1 MIELGL
7 PDPPDQRDA
16 LGLGRRRFLGQGLML
31 MLVGMSRRVW
41 AQGNAPLRY
50 LPLARPVLVPLAEL
64 SAPWRARSFVAEG
77 VTLAS
82 AAKPNQPIRISGMV
96 VRTAAGDD
104 KPAKF
109 QAVSVL
115 CPHEHCDC
123 DFIGDPSR
131 LPEDVVQEIGHPVK
145 EPVYLCPCHNSTFK
159 AEDGERLAGPAPRGL
174 YRFRVTA
181 VSATAVEIGEVEE
194 DVLIFS

>member
-7 PDPPDQRDA
+7 PDPRHRPDPP
-16 LGLGRRRFLGQGLML
+16 GLDRRRFLGQGLML

-50 LPLARPVLVPLAEL
+50 LPLARPVLVLLAEL

-104 KPAKF
+104 KPEKF

-159 AEDGERLAGPAPRGL
+159 VEDGERLAGPAPRGL

-194 DVLIFS
+194 DVLIFG

>member
-1 MIELGL
+1 MLLG
-7 PDPPDQRDA
+7 
-16 LGLGRRRFLGQGLML
+16 
-31 MLVGMSRRVW
+31 VSRRAW
-41 AQGNAPLRY
+41 AQGAAPLRY
-50 LPLARPVLVPLAEL
+50 RPLARPVLVPLAEL
-64 SAPWRARSFVAEG
+64 STPLKARQFVAEG

-96 VRTAAGDD
+96 VRTASGDD
-104 KPAKF
+104 RPDRF

-123 DFIGDPSR
+123 DFIGDPST
-131 LPEDVVQEIGHPVK
+131 LPAEVVQEIGHPVK

-159 AEDGERLAGPAPRGL
+159 VEDGERLGGPAPRGL

-194 DVLIFS
+194 DVLIFF

>member
-7 PDPPDQRDA
+7 TDPRGRPDPP
-16 LGLGRRRFLGQGLML
+16 GLGRRRFLGQGLML

-64 SAPWRARSFVAEG
+64 SAPWRARPFVAEG
-77 VTLAS
+77 VTLSS

-104 KPAKF
+104 KPEKF

-159 AEDGERLAGPAPRGL
+159 VEDGERLAGPAPRGL

-194 DVLIFS
+194 DVLIFG

>member
-1 MIELGL
+1 MI
-7 PDPPDQRDA
+7 
-16 LGLGRRRFLGQGLML
+16 RRNFLGHGLML
-31 MLVGMSRRVW
+31 MLLGISRRLW
-41 AQGNAPLRY
+41 AQASAPLRY
-50 LPLARPVLVPLAEL
+50 RPLARPVLVPLAEL
-64 SAPWRARSFVAEG
+64 YAPWRARPFVAEG
-77 VTLAS
+77 VTLES

-96 VRTAAGDD
+96 VRIAAGDD
-104 KPAKF
+104 RPDRF

-123 DFIGDPSR
+123 DFISDPSR
-131 LPEDVVQEIGHPVK
+131 LPEEVVQEIGHAVK

-159 AEDGERLAGPAPRGL
+159 VEDGERLAGPAPRGL